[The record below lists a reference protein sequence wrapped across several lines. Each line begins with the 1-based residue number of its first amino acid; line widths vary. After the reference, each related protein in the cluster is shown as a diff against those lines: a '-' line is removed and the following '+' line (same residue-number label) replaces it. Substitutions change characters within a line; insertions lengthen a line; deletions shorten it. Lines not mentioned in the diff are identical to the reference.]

1 MAAETDATAGTL
13 QTVEGAEAVA
23 GRATTAPASE
33 TVRFAALV
41 RTVVVEARRLGL
53 MVPGFRSPPRMA
65 GVDRSLRR
73 RPGASPSVAVRLG
86 GRTDAAVAAD
96 LVEGIIVANDLS
108 AAAAEQ
114 ARRRLLAA
122 VPAGERSAA

>member
-1 MAAETDATAGTL
+1 
-13 QTVEGAEAVA
+13 
-23 GRATTAPASE
+23 
-33 TVRFAALV
+33 
-41 RTVVVEARRLGL
+41 
-53 MVPGFRSPPRMA
+53 MA